1 MDPTKITD
9 NVQTAATIKIME
21 QYNRQK
27 EASNRWYKKEYANN
41 PDFKKAQ
48 HTKSTTWYKN
58 KMTDDPEYKAA
69 RKVYFQEYYLKNK
82 EIQNEEIKKMKNSI

>member
-1 MDPTKITD
+1 MDS
-9 NVQTAATIKIME
+9 QTATTLKIME

-48 HTKSTTWYKN
+48 HTKNTLWQKN
-58 KMTDDPEYKAA
+58 KMANDPEYKEA
-69 RKVYFQEYYLKNK
+69 RKTYYKEYYLKNK
-82 EIQNEEIKKMKNSI
+82 EIRNEYLKNLKNTT